1 LKGNLNSYKNEKKLL
16 VFGLLLAFVFTQC
29 NQIEKPLDVNVLK
42 AKIQA
47 SQDFKNYQYSFLELS
62 ESMIRGEIS
71 TSGSNREIMNKAQSS
86 KSLEEF
92 TKYCEEAGIKGA
104 KKYAELFYL
113 QQTALLNIV
122 KNNPEMKQLTRNEL
136 KQILKFDAKPNVSI
150 DDLKLK

>member
-1 LKGNLNSYKNEKKLL
+1 MKKKLL

-29 NQIEKPLDVNVLK
+29 KQKEKPLDVNVLK

-47 SQDFKNYQYSFLELS
+47 SQDFKNYQYSFIELS
-62 ESMIRGEIS
+62 ESMIRGEVS
-71 TSGSNREIMNKAQSS
+71 TSGSNREIMNKAQNS

-113 QQTALLNIV
+113 QQTSLLNIV
-122 KNNPEMKQLTRNEL
+122 KNNPEMKQLTGNEL

-150 DDLKLK
+150 DDLNIN

>member
-1 LKGNLNSYKNEKKLL
+1 MKKKLL
-16 VFGLLLAFVFTQC
+16 LFGLLLAFVFTQC
-29 NQIEKPLDVNVLK
+29 NQKEKPLDANVLK
-42 AKIQA
+42 AKIRA

-104 KKYAELFYL
+104 KKYAELIYL
-113 QQTALLNIV
+113 QQTSLMNMA
-122 KNNPEMKQLTRNEL
+122 KNNPEMKQLTQSEI
-136 KQILKFDAKPNVSI
+136 KQIIKLDAKPKVSI
-150 DDLKLK
+150 NDVNNK

>member
-1 LKGNLNSYKNEKKLL
+1 MKKKLL
-16 VFGLLLAFVFTQC
+16 LFGLLLAFVFTQC
-29 NQIEKPLDVNVLK
+29 NQKEKPLDLNVLK

-71 TSGSNREIMNKAQSS
+71 TSGSNSEIMNKAQNS

-104 KKYAELFYL
+104 KKYAELSGESEVKLHHILLEKTKAFKGKITRKKYL
-113 QQTALLNIV
+113 
-122 KNNPEMKQLTRNEL
+122 KRK
-136 KQILKFDAKPNVSI
+136 
-150 DDLKLK
+150 LKLMK

>member
-1 LKGNLNSYKNEKKLL
+1 MKQKLL
-16 VFGLLLAFVFTQC
+16 LFGLLIVFLFSFC
-29 NQIEKPLDVNVLK
+29 NKKEKPQDLNVLK

-71 TSGSNREIMNKAQSS
+71 TSGSNREIMNKAQNS

-113 QQTALLNIV
+113 QQTSLLNIV

-150 DDLKLK
+150 DDLNIK